1 MTDPA
6 EQKTHEEV
14 DGEILPPDPVGLHD
28 IDPNDPNAARFEP
41 FRNRDKLSPDHAPYA
56 ETEEDKNKPTAG
68 VGLFV
73 VGSTVPKIPKDVRGI
88 IDATRANLPPATPRS
103 PNTRNTVVNQ
113 YRNGN
118 LS

>member
-14 DGEILPPDPVGLHD
+14 DGEILPPDP
-28 IDPNDPNAARFEP
+28 
-41 FRNRDKLSPDHAPYA
+41 APYA